1 MSDDEVDWTPI
12 VFDPPLDDLTRKW
25 AYPGAMT
32 IAILGTG
39 NIGGA
44 LAKQLNR
51 AGVAGLLGERNPAT
65 AKLFGPHTRSVSIA
79 DALQADIVV
88 LAIPFAAI
96 RDAVGRWNGRI
107 VVDATN
113 AIDFTDFTP
122 TDLGGRPST
131 EVVAELVPGAR
142 VVKAF
147 NTFPAALLAMD
158 PASDGGRRMLTVA
171 GDHADA
177 NAEVMKL
184 AEQLGFAAIDLG
196 KLAEGGR
203 LMQFAGPLTVKNF
216 VVHG

>member
-1 MSDDEVDWTPI
+1 MPYK
-12 VFDPPLDDLTRKW
+12 TRKW
-25 AYPGAMT
+25 AFPRAMT

-65 AKLFGPHTRSVSIA
+65 AKSFGPHTRAVSIA

-88 LAIPFAAI
+88 LAIPFTAI
-96 RDAVGRWNGRI
+96 REAVGAGPWNGRI

-113 AIDFTDFTP
+113 AIDFPDFTP

-131 EVVAELVPGAR
+131 EVVAALVPGAR